1 VKAFCCSKRRS
12 LILRQRKSL
21 ILNNFSSTENKVEKS
36 TTTATAPKLALKR
49 KLVRRLPKILM
60 LWQVDNNP
68 LFKDLSK
75 NIEVAR
81 EEKVKSLETSWYG
94 ATRNDGDDNE
104 AEIRLKIELKVTDY
118 ECFQYKPITYN

>member
-1 VKAFCCSKRRS
+1 
-12 LILRQRKSL
+12 
-21 ILNNFSSTENKVEKS
+21 
-36 TTTATAPKLALKR
+36 
-49 KLVRRLPKILM
+49 
-60 LWQVDNNP
+60 

-104 AEIRLKIELKVTDY
+104 AEIRLKDRIEGNGFMNVFNIANSAYNTAIDLVAEELNPSLLSKKVDTDPLAD
-118 ECFQYKPITYN
+118 EKKEVAKTAFKNKEKLTSVEVDNRKGAI

>member
-1 VKAFCCSKRRS
+1 
-12 LILRQRKSL
+12 
-21 ILNNFSSTENKVEKS
+21 
-36 TTTATAPKLALKR
+36 
-49 KLVRRLPKILM
+49 
-60 LWQVDNNP
+60 

-104 AEIRLKIELKVTDY
+104 AEIRLKDRIEGNGFMNTSNIANSAYNSNRFGRGGNKYPSLLLK
-118 ECFQYKPITYN
+118 K

>member
-1 VKAFCCSKRRS
+1 LFNGPSEKKNR
-12 LILRQRKSL
+12 
-21 ILNNFSSTENKVEKS
+21 KS

-49 KLVRRLPKILM
+49 KLVRRLKNTNAFGK
-60 LWQVDNNP
+60 VDNNP

-104 AEIRLKIELKVTDY
+104 AEIRLKD
-118 ECFQYKPITYN
+118 

>member
-1 VKAFCCSKRRS
+1 
-12 LILRQRKSL
+12 
-21 ILNNFSSTENKVEKS
+21 
-36 TTTATAPKLALKR
+36 
-49 KLVRRLPKILM
+49 
-60 LWQVDNNP
+60 

-118 ECFQYKPITYN
+118 EYSNISQ

>member
-1 VKAFCCSKRRS
+1 
-12 LILRQRKSL
+12 
-21 ILNNFSSTENKVEKS
+21 
-36 TTTATAPKLALKR
+36 
-49 KLVRRLPKILM
+49 
-60 LWQVDNNP
+60 

-104 AEIRLKIELKVTDY
+104 AEIRLKE
-118 ECFQYKPITYN
+118 N